1 MFFYFGLL
9 TSVLYNTKLM
19 LLLSFPVFTGL
30 ILLLLQIYVRFELI
44 LITLMMTVAFQT
56 NNCKRNLV
64 TSFLNFSSII
74 YLNFFLLLITII
86 RPK

>member
-19 LLLSFPVFTGL
+19 LLLSFPVFMSNL
-30 ILLLLQIYVRFELI
+30 NL

-74 YLNFFLLLITII
+74 YLNFSFITYHDNKAKIKSTFFM
-86 RPK
+86 R

>member
-30 ILLLLQIYVRFELI
+30 ILLLLQIYVKFELI
-44 LITLMMTVAFQT
+44 
-56 NNCKRNLV
+56 NNINDD
-64 TSFLNFSSII
+64 SSISD
-74 YLNFFLLLITII
+74 
-86 RPK
+86 